1 MVLTRGA
8 LISDG
13 KLQAF
18 YTEQIE
24 KESISRGLWL
34 KKHEKL
40 LQARK
45 ERDGLV
51 TRPSTAKLVERI
63 RSLRGPA
70 LPAPIAHSK
79 KSFVT
84 VYKKIDE
91 ATLSQ
96 KLSEFN
102 MHAPPKQTKDALY
115 QGISHFGEGRAK
127 YLSKRSQTAPEFK
140 WTYPQ
145 TSSQELGW
153 RLSDNV
159 KSYQTPKFGRGSIV
173 RDTFYRTTGALGGTP
188 GNSRY

>member
-1 MVLTRGA
+1 MVLRGD

-40 LQARK
+40 LQQRK

-51 TRPSTAKLVERI
+51 TRPSTSQLVERL
-63 RSLRGPA
+63 RALRGPA
-70 LPAPIAHSK
+70 IPKPVNHTK

-91 ATLSQ
+91 AKLSD
-96 KLSEFN
+96 KLSEFQ
-102 MHAPPKQTKDALY
+102 MRPPTRETKGTLY
-115 QGISHFGEGRAK
+115 SGISHFGEGRAK
-127 YLSKRSQTAPEFK
+127 YLNKRSQTAPEIK

-153 RLSDNV
+153 RLGDHV
-159 KSYQTPKFGRGSIV
+159 KNYQTPKYGRGSIV

-188 GNSRY
+188 GGARY

>member
-1 MVLTRGA
+1 MVLRGD

-40 LQARK
+40 LQQRK
-45 ERDGLV
+45 ERDGLA
-51 TRPSTAKLVERI
+51 TRPSTAQLVDRI
-63 RSLRGPA
+63 RKLRGPA
-70 LPAPIAHSK
+70 IPPPIKHSN

-91 ATLSQ
+91 NELSE
-96 KLSEFN
+96 KLSEFT
-102 MHAPPKQTKDALY
+102 MRPPTRGTKESLFS
-115 QGISHFGEGRAK
+115 GISHFGEGRAK
-127 YLSKRSQTAPEFK
+127 YLSKRSQTAPEMK
-140 WTYPQ
+140 WKYPQ

-153 RLSDNV
+153 RLNDHV
-159 KSYQTPKFGRGSIV
+159 KDYKTPKFGRGSIV
-173 RDTFYRTTGALGGTP
+173 RDTFYRGSGALGGTP
-188 GNSRY
+188 GKIF

>member
-1 MVLTRGA
+1 
-8 LISDG
+8 
-13 KLQAF
+13 
-18 YTEQIE
+18 
-24 KESISRGLWL
+24 
-34 KKHEKL
+34 
-40 LQARK
+40 
-45 ERDGLV
+45 
-51 TRPSTAKLVERI
+51 
-63 RSLRGPA
+63 
-70 LPAPIAHSK
+70 
-79 KSFVT
+79 
-84 VYKKIDE
+84 
-91 ATLSQ
+91 
-96 KLSEFN
+96 

>member
-63 RSLRGPA
+63 RLLRGPA
-70 LPAPIAHSK
+70 LPSPIAHSK

-84 VYKKIDE
+84 VYRVFLKKM
-91 ATLSQ
+91 S
-96 KLSEFN
+96 
-102 MHAPPKQTKDALY
+102 
-115 QGISHFGEGRAK
+115 
-127 YLSKRSQTAPEFK
+127 
-140 WTYPQ
+140 
-145 TSSQELGW
+145 
-153 RLSDNV
+153 
-159 KSYQTPKFGRGSIV
+159 
-173 RDTFYRTTGALGGTP
+173 
-188 GNSRY
+188 